1 MLLVSI
7 VIIISAL
14 LGGIINRCAAKFF
27 GNEIFGIVSSF
38 SIAAFIYAII
48 IYVNGV
54 DVFSGDSIVHVTNV
68 SLLTAIAEGGKQ
80 VIFLCMLLVDNIA
93 SLGIAEMWSAENE
106 VIRWSLL
113 PGHEGAIGLLSM
125 VYLVAQL
132 SVWIGVV
139 NLIMLLCKSVLKKLK
154 A

>member
-1 MLLVSI
+1 MVLVSI
-7 VIIISAL
+7 VIIVSAL
-14 LGGIINRCAAKFF
+14 LGLGFNRCAAKFF
-27 GNEIFGIVSSF
+27 GKEVFGAVSSF
-38 SIAAFIYAII
+38 FVAAFIYAII

-54 DVFSGDSIVHVTNV
+54 DVFSGGSIVHVTNV

-80 VIFLCMLLVDNIA
+80 VIFLYMLLVDIIA

-139 NLIMLLCKSVLKKLK
+139 NLIMLLCKSVFKKLK